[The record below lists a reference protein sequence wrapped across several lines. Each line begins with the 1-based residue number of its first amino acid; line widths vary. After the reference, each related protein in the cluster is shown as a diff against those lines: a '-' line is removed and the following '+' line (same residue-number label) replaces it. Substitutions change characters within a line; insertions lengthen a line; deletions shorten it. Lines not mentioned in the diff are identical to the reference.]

1 MDVGETYKNAGE
13 QIKSLRKEKGMT
25 LNDISNTTGL
35 SISFLSLVENGKS
48 GISFSNMQKV
58 LKCFDCSIHNL
69 IDEENGNRLVRFEEA
84 QKIESEEDNVQ
95 ILSLVIS
102 SRNKKIWP
110 GLFIMEPGSS
120 LGEFQHEG
128 EEFAHVLQGKIEVIL
143 TNPNSKEKE
152 KYILTEG
159 DTIYYPSDFSHKYV
173 NLSRQKSIFIAACTP
188 PTF

>member
-1 MDVGETYKNAGE
+1 MGINEKPKDAGE
-13 QIKSLRKEKGMT
+13 QIRTLRKEKGIT
-25 LNDISNTTGL
+25 LKYIADATGL

-48 GISFSNMQKV
+48 GISFSNMQKI
-58 LKCFDCSIHNL
+58 LKCFDSSIHDL
-69 IDEENGNRLVRFEEA
+69 MENDNGKRVVKFEEA
-84 QKIESEEDNVQ
+84 KKIRSDADNVK
-95 ILSLVIS
+95 ILSLVIN

-120 LGEFQHEG
+120 MGEFQHQG
-128 EEFAHVLQGKIEVIL
+128 EEFAHVLQGKIEVTL
-143 TNPNSKEKE
+143 KNPKNKEIE

-159 DTIYYPSDFSHKYV
+159 DTIYYSSDYFHKYL